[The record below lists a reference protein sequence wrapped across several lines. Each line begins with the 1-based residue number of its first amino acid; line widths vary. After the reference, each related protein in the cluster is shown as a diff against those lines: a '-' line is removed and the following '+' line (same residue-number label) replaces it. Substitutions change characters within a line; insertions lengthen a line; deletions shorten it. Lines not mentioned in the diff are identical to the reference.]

1 MCVCVQVLQK
11 VGVVET
17 LRIENHHKLR
27 VFKITFHFLPPERY
41 SDDRLLSPQ
50 QILHYMETRC
60 VSVSLCHKGSTVIVP
75 HLPHALFRPSRFF
88 RLLLDAIK
96 KRSAKLASIAVETR
110 RATAR
115 DRDDDGNGAAASG
128 GVCFFFLFFKFS
140 VLLKHLQHMWCSNI
154 FFRHCKNK
162 PLSRCHSAVR

>member
-1 MCVCVQVLQK
+1 MCVQVLQK

-75 HLPHALFRPSRFF
+75 HALFRPSRFF

-128 GVCFFFLFFKFS
+128 EVCLCFFLNSVFF
-140 VLLKHLQHMWCSNI
+140 
-154 FFRHCKNK
+154 
-162 PLSRCHSAVR
+162 

>member
-1 MCVCVQVLQK
+1 MCVQVLQK

-27 VFKITFHFLPPERY
+27 VFKITFYFLPPERY

-60 VSVSLCHKGSTVIVP
+60 VSVPLCHKGSTVIVP

-88 RLLLDAIK
+88 RLLLEAIK

-115 DRDDDGNGAAASG
+115 DRDDDGDGAAASG
-128 GVCFFFLFFKFS
+128 GVCFLIQCSFEAFTAHVVFKHFLS
-140 VLLKHLQHMWCSNI
+140 
-154 FFRHCKNK
+154 HCKNK